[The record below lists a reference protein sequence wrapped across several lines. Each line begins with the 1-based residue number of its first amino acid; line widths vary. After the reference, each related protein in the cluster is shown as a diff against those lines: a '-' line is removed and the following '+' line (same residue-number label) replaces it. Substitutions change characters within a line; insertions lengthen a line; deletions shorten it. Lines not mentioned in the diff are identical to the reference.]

1 MKRRRSLTRAEQ
13 TETLVQWMTRQ
24 RKTQRQLVDWLETKG
39 IIVSPAYLNDVIRM
53 RRAPGPKFKAVF
65 RELTGIELEDGLIER
80 KEQP

>member
-13 TETLVQWMTRQ
+13 SETLVRWMDHKH
-24 RKTQRQLVDWLETKG
+24 KTQRQLVDWLESRG

-65 RELTGIELEDGLIER
+65 RKLTGIELEDGLIER
-80 KEQP
+80 EGA